1 MKRKKETY
9 IKTKGE
15 DKKKTS
21 IKWMIIEIIIMMK
34 VIIRR
39 ESSNEI
45 DFFFL
50 GSISE
55 KEDGMGE
62 KEMVSICVKAL
73 YGQM

>member
-1 MKRKKETY
+1 
-9 IKTKGE
+9 
-15 DKKKTS
+15 
-21 IKWMIIEIIIMMK
+21 MIIEIIIMMK

-39 ESSNEI
+39 EPSNEI